1 MWKLTLKVQSLKDII
16 TTRNT
21 RNIRVG
27 SDISIIQNGTTVRGE
42 ILKIRN
48 HVVIPQFL
56 QPERKPLKLQT
67 SSGQLSIYY
76 SNHTLELG
84 FAITFHKVQG
94 RTMQKLILDLNYRP
108 GKNHLIGNLDFF
120 GFYVGFTRVSNSKNI
135 RKLPAYSNLSF
146 SYLQNLKPTS
156 DLVAWMNSK

>member
-1 MWKLTLKVQSLKDII
+1 
-16 TTRNT
+16 
-21 RNIRVG
+21 
-27 SDISIIQNGTTVRGE
+27 
-42 ILKIRN
+42 
-48 HVVIPQFL
+48 
-56 QPERKPLKLQT
+56 
-67 SSGQLSIYY
+67 
-76 SNHTLELG
+76 
-84 FAITFHKVQG
+84 
-94 RTMQKLILDLNYRP
+94 MQKLILDLNYRP